1 MKRWAILMLVLA
13 VILVCLV
20 GSYAGVP
27 ITSSM
32 PRVDVVGPRSPYGDA
47 APARSPYGDADTDR
61 SPYSSATSPTSP
73 ERAPLDPN
81 KVAAAVRAFP
91 GLEKQLELVGKGSR
105 NEVTEWL
112 RPVTSIDNR
121 SRISREVQRQVAMEL
136 EFLRKIAEEEGAKK
150 TVAAIDGVLLWRE
163 TRLERLTEMIQ
174 EEIRKSQSTGSGSVR
189 GRTSSG
195 YSPRGRTSSN
205 RRGTTPEN
213 GAYQQEEPVQ
223 PEPEPARRAR

>member
-1 MKRWAILMLVLA
+1 MKRWAILMAVVA

-27 ITSSM
+27 INGIV
-32 PRVDVVGPRSPYGDA
+32 PRLDVGGARSPYGNA
-47 APARSPYGDADTDR
+47 ERARSPYGDADTDR
-61 SPYSSATSPTSP
+61 SPYSSPTGPTSP
-73 ERAPLDPN
+73 ARAPLDPN

-105 NEVTEWL
+105 NEVAEWL
-112 RPVTSIDNR
+112 RPVTSMDNR
-121 SRISREVQRQVAMEL
+121 ARLSREVQRQVEMEL
-136 EFLRKIAEEEGAKK
+136 ELLRKIADEEGAKK

-174 EEIRKSQSTGSGSVR
+174 EEIRKSQRTGSGSVR
-189 GRTSSG
+189 GRTSSA

-205 RRGTTPEN
+205 RVGTAPEN
-213 GAYQQEEPVQ
+213 GPYQQEEPVQ
-223 PEPEPARRAR
+223 PEPEPTRRTR